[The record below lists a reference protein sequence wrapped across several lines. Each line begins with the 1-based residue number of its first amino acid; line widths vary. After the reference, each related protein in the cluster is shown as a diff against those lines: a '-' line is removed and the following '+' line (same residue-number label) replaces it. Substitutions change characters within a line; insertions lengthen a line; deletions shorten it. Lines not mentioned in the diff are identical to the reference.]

1 MGLISRVSS
10 RTYRDLHNMAQNKD
24 IMGLMTDPK
33 FLQQVGLL
41 RAAKDPEDTQLLKF
55 ATGINVASQIYSALT
70 PANHAENKRAKAYL
84 RIAERI
90 NQEKAKNN
98 GLKPSDAVLERIC
111 REEFG
116 C

>member
-1 MGLISRVSS
+1 
-10 RTYRDLHNMAQNKD
+10 MAQRKD
-24 IMGLMTDPK
+24 IMGLMTDPS

-55 ATGINVASQIYSALT
+55 ATGVNVASQIYQALT
-70 PANHAENKRAKAYL
+70 PANNAENKRAQAYL

-98 GLKPSDAVLERIC
+98 GMKPSDAVLEKIC

>member
-10 RTYRDLHNMAQNKD
+10 RTYRDMAQNKD

-55 ATGINVASQIYSALT
+55 ATGVNVASQIYSALT
-70 PANHAENKRAKAYL
+70 PSNQAENKRAKAYL

-90 NQEKAKNN
+90 NEEKAKN
-98 GLKPSDAVLERIC
+98 GGKKPSDAVLESIC